1 MGLPKHFTKQQIQKA
16 QQATRSTRAAAR
28 YLNCSYNT
36 YKMYA
41 KQYID
46 ETTGKTLFDKHLNPH
61 GKGISKFLS
70 NKGKEPA
77 LEKLLD
83 GTIPRHSYSID
94 KLKARLLNEVVL
106 RSECYKCG
114 FHERRASDMKQPFL
128 LNFKDKNKNN
138 WNKDNLE
145 ILCYNCYYIH
155 IDDVFSVKR
164 TYDTVSKKFKEIYYF
179 WVKNKK
185 TTPQVEGR
193 TLNANDVAELIA
205 DPAGYGYPC
214 LALLSKNSLSFVK

>member
-1 MGLPKHFTKQQIQKA
+1 MGLPKHFTKQQILTA
-16 QQATRSTRAAAR
+16 QQATRSNRAAAR
-28 YLNCSYNT
+28 YMNCSYNT
-36 YKMYA
+36 YLKYA
-41 KQYID
+41 KMYID
-46 ETTGKTLFDKHLNPH
+46 ETTGKTLFEKHLNPH

-128 LNFKDKNKNN
+128 LNFIDKNKNN
-138 WNKDNLE
+138 WNKTNLE

-155 IDDVFSVKR
+155 IDDVFSVKEKQHSED
-164 TYDTVSKKFKEIYYF
+164 TYHPNEASEPTWDLEGWQLDHFKDL
-179 WVKNKK
+179 
-185 TTPQVEGR
+185 G
-193 TLNANDVAELIA
+193 LI
-205 DPAGYGYPC
+205 DENGEDDDEKYISR
-214 LALLSKNSLSFVK
+214 L